1 MSEPFSQLN
10 LTRRSDAYWRVTF
23 NHPPINLLDD
33 NTVPELEHL
42 LDLAEAEP
50 KLKVIVFD
58 SANPDFFIAHFSP
71 AAGFKNLV
79 TRKANG
85 HFPWTDIVDRL
96 AHLPA
101 VSVAAVRG
109 RARGGGAEFALAC
122 DIRFAS
128 LERAIFAQIEV
139 GTGLIPIGGAVD
151 KLPHLMGRG
160 RALEVI
166 LGCDDF
172 DAALAERY
180 GWINRAIPDSE
191 FEAFVEQFARRVASF
206 DGQSI
211 REAKRLVTLH
221 GGGPTPADYD
231 ESAATFYGKQ
241 PWPGT
246 AARFPKLLELGS
258 GKHSDLELNFGRR
271 LGELWSEG

>member
-1 MSEPFSQLN
+1 MSEPFNQLS
-10 LTRRSDAYWRVTF
+10 LTKCSDAYWRVTF

-42 LDLAEAEP
+42 LDLAEAAP
-50 KLKVIVFD
+50 RLKVIVFD

-79 TRKANG
+79 TRKPNG

-151 KLPHLMGRG
+151 RLPHLMGRG

-180 GWINRAIPDSE
+180 GWVNRAIPDSQ

-206 DGQSI
+206 DSQSI

-271 LGELWSEG
+271 LGELWSDS